1 MHMYFLIKNQK
12 IFHSNYQLKIIDV
25 STSDSNLILN
35 RRSEFVVFH
44 TC

>member
-35 RRSEFVVFH
+35 RSEFVVFYM
-44 TC
+44 CQ